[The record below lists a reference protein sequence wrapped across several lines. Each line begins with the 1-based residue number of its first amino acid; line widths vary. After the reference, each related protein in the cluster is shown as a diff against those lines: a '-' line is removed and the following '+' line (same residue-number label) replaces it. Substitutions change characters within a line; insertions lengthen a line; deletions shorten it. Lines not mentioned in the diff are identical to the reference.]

1 MGADIGV
8 IPEIAKPELPSE
20 HCLWFGTNPNQ
31 GIAITSSPSYILT
44 PLSEKASAPKY
55 VIPIRVD
62 GPVCFTLFAV
72 WAIKGQG
79 NAKESKQVLKGYF
92 SGRNVPITLPLTTV
106 KKRFFS
112 TTLISGNSTSSIL
125 VSRAGSSASGIVE
138 SSKIIKVAAAVPSKR

>member
-1 MGADIGV
+1 VHRRHLLLQLARQHGIQARYSEIVLVLCLHDLKVVAELKHMLGNTNVVPETKFPSLKVGKARERSGV
-8 IPEIAKPELPSE
+8 FS
-20 HCLWFGTNPNQ
+20 
-31 GIAITSSPSYILT
+31 
-44 PLSEKASAPKY
+44 
-55 VIPIRVD
+55 R
-62 GPVCFTLFAV
+62 
-72 WAIKGQG
+72 
-79 NAKESKQVLKGYF
+79 YF